1 MTIDDEVFLQIERRS
16 QEQRQRTHKMLC
28 DAGRAD
34 LAIQLEKKYR
44 EIDNGTDG
52 ARSTWHSISPA
63 QRRVL
68 EVMETGRRL
77 VQRDYQKTRYDAY
90 GEPEAVGNVCGI
102 ATVRNL
108 CSRDLVHVDGGV
120 KNPERVIVL
129 TERGRFV
136 LKHGRASDAGSSP

>member
-1 MTIDDEVFLQIERRS
+1 MTEDEVFLEIERRS
-16 QEQRQRTHKMLC
+16 REQRARTHKLLC

-44 EIDNGTDG
+44 EIDNGVDG
-52 ARSTWHSISPA
+52 ARATWHSISDA

-68 EVMETGRRL
+68 ILMGTGRHL
-77 VQRDYQKTRYDAY
+77 VQRPYQKTRYDAH
-90 GEPEAVGNVCGI
+90 GEPHALKNVCGI

-120 KNPERVIVL
+120 KNPEARIVL

-136 LKHGRASDAGSSP
+136 LKHGQTFAEGPTA